1 MNAKSGKNHTVNHFF
16 EKLIKLAD
24 LMQTKRGQEMALKRK
39 LTMLSFLE
47 DFFAEQCLQNWL
59 ALLKQTQN

>member
-1 MNAKSGKNHTVNHFF
+1 
-16 EKLIKLAD
+16 
-24 LMQTKRGQEMALKRK
+24 MQTKRGQELALKRK

-47 DFFAEQCLQNWL
+47 DFFAEQGLQNWL